1 MKRSLRSWLWR
12 VPLDQEIDE
21 ELVLHIEMRTRE
33 LVEHGMDPKAARE
46 IVLARIGDLGQLK
59 RTCVD
64 LGRKRE
70 REMRLTR
77 FIEEFRDDI
86 RFAVRQLIAA
96 PGFTVVAAITLAL
109 GIGVNSAIFALAD
122 AALLRPLPF
131 PDPDRLLMVWEQSSD
146 GSQSP
151 VSPHNMFD
159 WNARSRTFERVSAPL
174 RILGCNAVLAFLLSI
189 VFTKLGG
196 MPKRAY
202 VCGANAFVDVASRL
216 LLDMGVPF
224 PAIKTERYGG
234 DPAREGGA
242 RSRCRKLN
250 LSSPSAC
257 PSTSRLCATNTAA
270 CSLERA
276 EPSRSRSMTRSA

>member
-77 FIEEFRDDI
+77 FIEELRDDV
-86 RFAVRQLIAA
+86 RFAIRQLVRA
-96 PGFTVVAAITLAL
+96 PGFTAVAAITLAL

-122 AALLRPLPF
+122 AALLRPLPL
-131 PDPDRLLMVWEQSSD
+131 PDPDRLVMVWESND
-146 GSQSP
+146 AGRTP
-151 VSPHNMFD
+151 VSPHNM
-159 WNARSRTFERVSAPL
+159 L
-174 RILGCNAVLAFLLSI
+174 
-189 VFTKLGG
+189 
-196 MPKRAY
+196 
-202 VCGANAFVDVASRL
+202 
-216 LLDMGVPF
+216 
-224 PAIKTERYGG
+224 
-234 DPAREGGA
+234 
-242 RSRCRKLN
+242 
-250 LSSPSAC
+250 
-257 PSTSRLCATNTAA
+257 
-270 CSLERA
+270 
-276 EPSRSRSMTRSA
+276 